1 MVIEA
6 SIRDKFQALAARL
19 DEHTR
24 RIWAATEARALGCG
38 GVSLVARAPA
48 VSRRAIRRGLCEV
61 ETGDVLP
68 QGRVRRPGGGRKSAL
83 YHQPGLSEKLESL
96 VEPLTRGDP
105 MSPLRWT
112 CKSTRRLAGEL
123 IRLGCSVSSR
133 IVRMRLHEMG
143 YRLQAN
149 RKTLEGK
156 QHPDRNGQF
165 EHINARVT
173 AEMRAAQPVM
183 SVDTQ
188 KKELIGNFANA
199 GKQWRQRNAAL
210 RVNGHDFPDPSVPRA
225 HPYGIY
231 ELTRN
236 RGFVNV
242 GTDHDTATFAVAS
255 IRAGWRVQGRR
266 AYPQA
271 RRLQITADAGGS
283 NGSRLR
289 LWKWELQR
297 LADELRLP
305 ISVCHFPPGT
315 SKWNKVEHRVF
326 AFITSNGRGEPL
338 TDYATVVNL
347 IAHTTTSTGLKVSCR
362 LDRRRYPTGRKVS
375 DEDWATINMVRDD
388 YHGDW
393 NYTIRPR
400 PRS

>member
-1 MVIEA
+1 MTIEA
-6 SIRDKFQALAARL
+6 GIREKFHALAARL

-24 RIWAATEARALGCG
+24 RIWAATEAHAIGYG
-38 GVSLVARAPA
+38 GVSLVARATE
-48 VSRRAIRRGLCEV
+48 VSRRAIRRGLRELA
-61 ETGDVLP
+61 TGDVLP
-68 QGRVRRPGGGRKSAL
+68 QGRVRRPGGGRKSAV
-83 YHQPGLSEKLESL
+83 YHQPGLPKKLESL
-96 VEPLTRGDP
+96 VDPLTRGDP

-123 IRLGCSVSSR
+123 IRLGFSVSSR
-133 IVRMRLHEMG
+133 IVRMLLHEMG
-143 YRLQAN
+143 YSLQGN

-165 EHINARVT
+165 EYINARVV
-173 AEMRAAQPVM
+173 AEMRAAQPVI
-183 SVDTQ
+183 SVDTK
-188 KKELIGNFANA
+188 KKELIGNYANA
-199 GKQWRQRNAAL
+199 GKQWRKREDAP

-231 ELTRN
+231 ELSRN

-255 IRAGWRVQGRR
+255 IRAWWRGQGRR
-266 AYPQA
+266 AYPKA

-283 NGSRLR
+283 NGARLR

-297 LADELRLP
+297 LADELGLP

-315 SKWNKVEHRVF
+315 SKWNKVEHRLF
-326 AFITSNGRGEPL
+326 AFITSNWRGEPL
-338 TDYATVVNL
+338 CDYATVVNL
-347 IAHTTTSTGLKVSCR
+347 IARTTTSTGLKVSCR

-375 DEDWATINMVRDD
+375 DEEWATINLVRDD

-393 NYTIRPR
+393 NYTIQPR
-400 PRS
+400 ART